1 MDIEKLIVRV
11 FISTYLALERAVE
24 TAQYFETKAHA
35 LFREVQPAHG
45 AARVTAPTSEAYPCL
60 LDRGKY
66 VAVVVVIVVVA
77 LPIFLDGIFTV
88 GLSMTGQ
95 GNVFVW
101 GNDQTTRLLLT
112 RSSEASPCT
121 KCFSCFFALVYYIH
135 TSYIWFTILSPSLVF
150 SPSVLLSQLING
162 CRCPRRS
169 RSSCV
174 AFISHTH
181 TFSLFLFHAR
191 FSIYLLRSVSLPHW
205 CGIHFLQGRSQQ

>member
-1 MDIEKLIVRV
+1 MINCDREKKHARKNALDFSDGDLEYECFETTLLLFLLGREYFFFSIRSEQMDIEKLIVRV

-24 TAQYFETKAHA
+24 TAQYFETEAHA

-77 LPIFLDGIFTV
+77 LPIFLDAIFTV

-121 KCFSCFFALVYYIH
+121 KCFSCFFALVYYIQ
-135 TSYIWFTILSPSLVF
+135 TSYI
-150 SPSVLLSQLING
+150 
-162 CRCPRRS
+162 
-169 RSSCV
+169 
-174 AFISHTH
+174 
-181 TFSLFLFHAR
+181 
-191 FSIYLLRSVSLPHW
+191 
-205 CGIHFLQGRSQQ
+205 

>member
-11 FISTYLALERAVE
+11 FISTYLALESAVE
-24 TAQYFETKAHA
+24 TAQYFETEAHA

-77 LPIFLDGIFTV
+77 LPIFLDEIFTV

-121 KCFSCFFALVYYIH
+121 KCFSCFSLWYIIY
-135 TSYIWFTILSPSLVF
+135 TLRTYDLLF
-150 SPSVLLSQLING
+150 S
-162 CRCPRRS
+162 RPRS
-169 RSSCV
+169 
-174 AFISHTH
+174 
-181 TFSLFLFHAR
+181 FSLPLSFFLN
-191 FSIYLLRSVSLPHW
+191 L
-205 CGIHFLQGRSQQ
+205 